1 MNMLL
6 CQMGW
11 KEDRNGRG
19 AMFVLGKRI
28 FYKDGQVE
36 EANLAKNVPRA
47 ALGFKSN
54 GDIKSW
60 VEMTKVFRMP
70 HMEPLAF
77 AFLAGR
83 IWICATEIPRLS
95 MAPWCRCSEAPAAA
109 RRSSCA

>member
-1 MNMLL
+1 MMVAYMESYQQVLQRHRRMNMLL

-47 ALGFKSN
+47 ALGFKSH
-54 GDIKSW
+54 GDLNRLGKDDSR
-60 VEMTKVFRMP
+60 F
-70 HMEPLAF
+70 
-77 AFLAGR
+77 
-83 IWICATEIPRLS
+83 TECLTSSPSRSLS
-95 MAPWCRCSEAPAAA
+95 
-109 RRSSCA
+109 